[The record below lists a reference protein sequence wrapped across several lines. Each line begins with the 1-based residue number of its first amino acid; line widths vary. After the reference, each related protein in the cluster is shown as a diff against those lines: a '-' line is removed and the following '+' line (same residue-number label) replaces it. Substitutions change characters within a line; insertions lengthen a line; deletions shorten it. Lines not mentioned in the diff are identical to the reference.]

1 MESILNKLIQK
12 LAEAGPIPTKDDEE
26 YGLAKTYM
34 KNQVLFELL
43 KLTS

>member
-26 YGLAKTYM
+26 YGLTKTYM